1 VLWLLEFT
9 RDEHRY
15 RAELRSASSELQ
27 TEAQIPPQAFW
38 YVSMDGE
45 PPRLAFEADV
55 RDEDSEAF
63 RDRVVAAAR
72 GERIVRG
79 PAGSPDVPLEDPAD
93 VKEPNQPQKHHRR

>member
-9 RDEHRY
+9 RDDHRY

-27 TEAQIPPQAFW
+27 TEAELPPQAFW

-45 PPRLAFEADV
+45 PPRLAFDADV

-63 RDRVVAAAR
+63 RDRIVAAAR
-72 GERIVRG
+72 GERVGRD
-79 PAGSPDVPLEDPAD
+79 PLRSPGVPLNDPAIRD
-93 VKEPNQPQKHHRR
+93 EPNQAGKHHRR